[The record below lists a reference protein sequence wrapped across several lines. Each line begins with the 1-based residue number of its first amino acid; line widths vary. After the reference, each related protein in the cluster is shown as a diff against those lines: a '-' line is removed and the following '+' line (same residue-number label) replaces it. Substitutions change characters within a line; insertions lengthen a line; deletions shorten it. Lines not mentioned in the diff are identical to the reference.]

1 MRAGGGATR
10 GAGIHR
16 PAPCTNSP
24 AGRPWIRYSSAV
36 QAHLIQLLELYCALI
51 VFIAVLTDQ
60 LGIPIPAVPVLVV
73 AGSFAANGKANL
85 AVLLP
90 AAVAATM
97 IADAVWFQIGR
108 RYGMRVLKTLC
119 RISLEP
125 DSCVSQTQNRFE
137 RWGVN
142 SLVIAKF
149 IPGLATIA
157 PPLAGAMHVS
167 WRRFMGLSL
176 LGSSL
181 WAGTGLGIGMLFHDP
196 IAQLARLGSVTAAG
210 LGIALVLYIA
220 YKWRERRRFLA
231 ELRMARISV
240 EELYGLLA
248 AQLDPLILDVR
259 SHTAR
264 GLEPRWIPGAVHS
277 PVDEIEARLREFS
290 RDREIIVYCTCP
302 NEASAAVVAKTLMRH
317 GFKRVR
323 PLHGGLDAWIEA
335 GYPVGTMTNG
345 EAQAPDETLAAAAH

>member
-1 MRAGGGATR
+1 M
-10 GAGIHR
+10 
-16 PAPCTNSP
+16 
-24 AGRPWIRYSSAV
+24 
-36 QAHLIQLLELYCALI
+36 QAHLIQLLALYCVLI

-73 AGSFAANGKANL
+73 AGSLAVNGKANPAALL
-85 AVLLP
+85 A

-97 IADAVWFQIGR
+97 IADFMWYLIGR
-108 RYGMRVLKTLC
+108 RYGIRVLKTLC

-125 DSCVSQTQNRFE
+125 DSCVSQTQDRFE

-142 SLVIAKF
+142 SLLVAKF

-167 WRRFMGLSL
+167 WRRFTGLSL
-176 LGSSL
+176 LGSAL
-181 WAGTGLGIGMLFHDP
+181 WAGVWLGIGMVFNGP
-196 IAQLARLGSVTAAG
+196 IEQLERLGSIAAAG
-210 LGIALVLYIA
+210 LGIALLLYIA

-240 EELYGLLA
+240 DELYALLT

-277 PVDEIEARLREFS
+277 PVDEIELRLKEFS

-302 NEASAAVVAKTLMRH
+302 NEASAALVAKRLMSH
-317 GFKRVR
+317 GFNRVR
-323 PLHGGLDAWIEA
+323 PLYGGLDAWIEA
-335 GYPVGTMTNG
+335 GYPVDTTAIG
-345 EAQAPDETLAAAAH
+345 ESRAPAEPLAAAAH